1 MGIIIRGF
9 EMVMIGA
16 FVGKDDAMTKRV
28 LDFYEDIRYKYL
40 SAKEDPKEYAKA
52 WKEAVRKIRD
62 DFDDLGDFSS
72 ALKDY
77 VDEKSPNQ
85 TQSHL

>member
-1 MGIIIRGF
+1 
-9 EMVMIGA
+9 MVMIGA

-62 DFDDLGDFSS
+62 DFVFD
-72 ALKDY
+72 
-77 VDEKSPNQ
+77 
-85 TQSHL
+85 